1 MNNQLFKLLKH
12 SLTQVCLS
20 VLFVSMSFAGPKAQD
35 ILEKKITVNLENV
48 ELRNALSQLERTAD
62 VQFGYSSKAIQ
73 LKRKVSIT
81 ANNQR
86 LADVLNGTL
95 KPMNINYTVVNGQII
110 LTSVATQTPPL
121 SMTEPKA
128 IHAKNVLSI
137 GGTVRDEEGNPMPGV
152 SVVVKGTSKG
162 VQTFL
167 DGKFTI
173 EANAGDVLV
182 ISSVGFI
189 RQEIAVT
196 GKDQANLTIVL
207 KEDQSSLGEVTVVG
221 TRFAKARTDVD
232 RPVPIDVI
240 SVKEIQQTGQ
250 IDLGQAITFAAPSF
264 NAYKFG
270 INDAAPFVDPATL
283 RGLGPDQV
291 LVLVNN
297 RRRHKVSFLS
307 INDGVGKG
315 QVGTDVNVVPALS
328 LKRVEVLRDGAAAQY
343 GSDAIAGVI
352 NLQLNNASSGGAVST
367 YIGNG
372 YSKPNLDVKGVKAPV
387 LVQDGLTYNLAA
399 NMGFKLGEKGFL
411 NATATYSH
419 TDGYD
424 RSGSFS
430 NPNAASA
437 SNNFFSR
444 TQSVEDSLIKA
455 RGITS
460 LDRAVLGSAENT
472 TYGLFVNAGM
482 PINAKWDAYL
492 FGGFTNKHVVT
503 GVFTRAPSNAA
514 RSSLT
519 QFPNGYNPIAPADL
533 IDLSITAGAKG
544 TVGADWALDM
554 SIGHGSNQVDW
565 RAENTVNPSFGAA
578 SPTSF
583 YVGQT
588 YVNQTLFNADVAK
601 TFNGNSYP
609 NYSVGFGTEVRLET
623 FRQVA
628 GDTFAYKRG
637 PIAGK
642 DVGSSG
648 REGFSDKTADTWKR
662 SNIGLYVEGE
672 SEITKEFLV
681 GAAIRGENYSD
692 FGSDF
697 SAKFNTRYK
706 FADAFAIRGSVSRGF
721 RAPSITQAHYS
732 NYVNISFDNAGNSI
746 PNPVVPATGDFAKA
760 LGILDGLKKETSTD
774 FSGGITSKVGEHFT
788 FTADVYQITVKDR
801 IQLSGGIDVSKIPVF
816 TAAGYKLNANVFG
829 NAMDTRTR
837 GIELVANYTARI
849 GTDSKI
855 NANLAYS
862 SMNTD
867 TIDLKET
874 TTGITLVDAAAAL
887 YITDGQPR
895 DKFIGALA
903 YDYKQFGVVFRVS
916 RFGQIKDPNALY
928 DVDIN
933 KDGKFANYTDAATAK
948 PVVEV
953 NGAVQEFFAA
963 KTLLDL
969 SVSYKVAK
977 KVQITLGVNNLMD
990 VYPDLLL
997 KPQTT
1002 NEVIFSRRTNQFGT
1016 QGRFWNAAVQYN
1028 F

>member
-1 MNNQLFKLLKH
+1 MKKNHHSMKTGLTWFMKLSLSQIFLSILFT
-12 SLTQVCLS
+12 SI
-20 VLFVSMSFAGPKAQD
+20 SFASPKAQD
-35 ILEKKITVNLENV
+35 ILEKKVTLHLENV
-48 ELRNALSQLERTAD
+48 ELRNALNKLETEAQ
-62 VQFGYSSKAIQ
+62 VQFGYSSKAVKVQ
-73 LKRKVSIT
+73 RRVSIM

-86 LADVLNGTL
+86 LADILYNVL
-95 KPMNINYTVVNGQII
+95 KPMHISYRVVNGQII
-110 LTSVATQTPPL
+110 LTTESMSETAPL
-121 SMTEPKA
+121 NKDVKSSIKSEAAVTVSGTIRDDKGEPVPSA
-128 IHAKNVLSI
+128 N
-137 GGTVRDEEGNPMPGV
+137 
-152 SVVVKGTSKG
+152 VVVKGTTKG

-167 DGKFTI
+167 DGKFSI
-173 EANAGDVLV
+173 EANVGDVLV
-182 ISSVGFI
+182 ITSVGYT

-196 GKDQANLTIVL
+196 GKDQSNLTIVL
-207 KEDQSSLGEVTVVG
+207 KEDQSVLGEVTVVG
-221 TRFAKARTDVD
+221 TRFAKPRTDVD

-250 IDLGQAITFAAPSF
+250 IDLGQAITYAAPSF
-264 NAYKFG
+264 SAFKFG

-372 YSKPNLDVKGVKAPV
+372 YSKPNLDVKNIKAPV
-387 LVQDGLTYNLAA
+387 LIQDGLTYNFAA

-430 NPNAASA
+430 NPNATS
-437 SNNFFSR
+437 SSTNFFSR
-444 TQSVEDSLIKA
+444 TQSVEDSLLKA

-460 LDRAVLGSAENT
+460 LDRAILGSAENT
-472 TYGLFVNAGM
+472 TYGVFVNAGI

-514 RSSLT
+514 RSVLAI
-519 QFPNGYNPIAPADL
+519 FPNGYNPIAPADL
-533 IDLSITAGAKG
+533 VDLSVTAGAKG
-544 TVGADWALDM
+544 TVGKDWAMDISL
-554 SIGHGSNQVDW
+554 GHGSNKVDW
-565 RAENTVNPSFGAA
+565 YAKNTVNPSLGAA
-578 SPTSF
+578 SPTEF

-588 YVNQTLFNADVAK
+588 YVNQSLLNVDIAK
-601 TFNGNSYP
+601 TFNGNAYP

-623 FRQVA
+623 FRQKA
-628 GDTFAYKRG
+628 GDVAAYTRG
-637 PIAGK
+637 PVAGK

-648 REGFSDKTADTWKR
+648 REGFSDKTAGTWNR
-662 SNIGLYVEGE
+662 SNVGVYVELE
-672 SEITKEFLV
+672 SEISKQFLV

-746 PNPVVPATGDFAKA
+746 PNPVIPSDGIYAKA
-760 LGILDGLKKETSTD
+760 LGITDGLKREQSLD
-774 FSGGITSKVGEHFT
+774 FSGGITSKIGEHFT
-788 FTADVYQITVKDR
+788 FTADIYQIDVKDR
-801 IQLSGGIDVSKIPVF
+801 IQLSGGINVSKIQVF
-816 TAAGYKLNANVFG
+816 IDAGYKGTANVFG

-837 GIELVANYTARI
+837 GLELVANYNTNI

-855 NANLAYS
+855 NLNLAYS
-862 SMNTD
+862 SMNTTAD
-867 TIDLKET
+867 TAKFKKT
-874 TTGITLVDAAAAL
+874 TTGVTYVDEAAAL

-895 DKFIGALA
+895 NKFIGAMA
-903 YDYKQFGVVFRVS
+903 YDYKKFGVVLRATH
-916 RFGQIKDPNALY
+916 FGQIKDPLATLTVADPITKQLY
-928 DVDIN
+928 QT
-933 KDGKFANYTDAATAK
+933 FS
-948 PVVEV
+948 
-953 NGAVQEFFAA
+953 A
-963 KTLLDL
+963 KTLVDVSLNFRPIKKL
-969 SVSYKVAK
+969 LISV
-977 KVQITLGVNNLMD
+977 GVNNIAD
-990 VYPDLLL
+990 VYPDLLVNR
-997 KPQTT
+997 QTS
-1002 NEVIFSRRTNQFGT
+1002 NEVVFSRRTNQFGT
-1016 QGRFWNAAVQYN
+1016 QGRFWNASVQYN